1 MLYCHCYCG
10 LTVIITLWY
19 NYCIEYIFY
28 CIFYVEVI
36 VTNKLDDEDTTNKES
51 VKSSETKLKSLE
63 KT

>member
-51 VKSSETKLKSLE
+51 VKS
-63 KT
+63 